1 MEGVAIKGSNE
12 KLELN
17 HPFGAAVEIP
27 SSLGAIDNMGDGG
40 DIDTVEGSE
49 STLAN
54 SHLFKAEE
62 EQLMS
67 AILQDV

>member
-27 SSLGAIDNMGDGG
+27 SSLGAMDNMGDGC
-40 DIDTVEGSE
+40 DINTVAGTETTSP
-49 STLAN
+49 N
-54 SHLFKAEE
+54 SQLFKAEE